1 MSALGDAASAFTPTQ
16 ALIVAFFTFT
26 GGVDKTTLCNLLAYT
41 LAKLGIINILLID
54 GDRQGNLTLHF

>member
-26 GGVDKTTLCNLLAYT
+26 GGVDETTLCNLLAYT
-41 LAKLGIINILLID
+41 LAKLGFNILLID